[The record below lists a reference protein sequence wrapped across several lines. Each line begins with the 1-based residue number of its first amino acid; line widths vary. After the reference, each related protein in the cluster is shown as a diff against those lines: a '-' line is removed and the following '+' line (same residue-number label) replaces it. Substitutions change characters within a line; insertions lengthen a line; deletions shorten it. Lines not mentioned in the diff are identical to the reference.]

1 MTVRR
6 LDKEDAAAYQELRLR
21 ALQEC
26 PTAFSSSYEEEC
38 RRPTSEIVARVT
50 EAPDG
55 FVCVF
60 GAFDHDRL
68 VGILAFVRSRGAKT
82 RHIAELAGMYV
93 VPECR
98 HQGHGRALVDILLL
112 HARSAGGVRSLKLGV
127 NAQNEPAKRLYQA
140 VGFRYS
146 ATDPEAIL
154 VEGRY
159 YDEETYLLR
168 LADPD

>member
-82 RHIAELAGMYV
+82 RHTAELAGMYV
-93 VPECR
+93 VPESR
-98 HQGHGRALVDILLL
+98 HQGHGRALVEALLL
-112 HARSAGGVRSLKLGV
+112 HARSVGGVRSLKLGV
-127 NAQNEPAKRLYQA
+127 NAQNQPAKDLYQA
-140 VGFRYS
+140 AGFRYVG
-146 ATDPEAIL
+146 TDPEAIL
-154 VEGRY
+154 VEGTY
-159 YDEETYLLR
+159 FDEESYFLR
-168 LADPD
+168 LADPV